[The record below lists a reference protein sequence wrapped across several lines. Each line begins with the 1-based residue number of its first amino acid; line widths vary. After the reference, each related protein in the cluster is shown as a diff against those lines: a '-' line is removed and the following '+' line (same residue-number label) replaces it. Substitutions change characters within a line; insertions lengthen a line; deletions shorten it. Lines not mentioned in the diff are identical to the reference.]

1 MGGKAEE
8 VDGEA
13 WIYERQRWLLNAV
26 VLGVSGT
33 QSIRHG
39 AATYV
44 VDMAALLYVRCP
56 MRACPLANVGAVGDD
71 KGKVAV
77 G

>member
-13 WIYERQRWLLNAV
+13 GIYERQRWLLNAV

-33 QSIRHG
+33 QSIGHG
-39 AATYV
+39 GATHV
-44 VDMAALLYVRCP
+44 VGMAALLYVRCP
-56 MRACPLANVGAVGDD
+56 MRERLLANVGAVGDD

>member
-13 WIYERQRWLLNAV
+13 GVYEPRWLLNAV
-26 VLGVSGT
+26 VLAVSGT
-33 QSIRHG
+33 QSTRHE
-39 AATYV
+39 ATTYV
-44 VDMAALLYVRCP
+44 MEVAVLLYVRCP
-56 MRACPLANVGAVGDD
+56 VQAHLLANVGAVGDD

>member
-13 WIYERQRWLLNAV
+13 RIYERQRWLLNAV

-33 QSIRHG
+33 QSTRHDT
-39 AATYV
+39 ATYV
-44 VDMAALLYVRCP
+44 VEMAALLYVRCQ
-56 MRACPLANVGAVGDD
+56 MRAHLLANVGAVGDD